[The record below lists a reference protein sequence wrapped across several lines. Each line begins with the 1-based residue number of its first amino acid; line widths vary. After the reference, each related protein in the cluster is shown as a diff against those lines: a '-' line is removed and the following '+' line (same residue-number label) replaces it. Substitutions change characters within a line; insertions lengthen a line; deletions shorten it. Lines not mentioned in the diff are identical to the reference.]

1 MSSTDDLALGT
12 VIEAEVGLEEVLEA
26 ASLLADGVETGEVMT
41 EVLKVTPELADMVVA
56 GVASMALLTEDFDLV
71 IIRQSEKKTKLAARH
86 GE

>member
-71 IIRQSEKKTKLAARH
+71 IVRKSEENKIGKTW
-86 GE
+86 